1 MRARK
6 GEDSLDAFGYDFP
19 MICIRRHLLCSLVPL
34 ALASALACAQGSSG
48 TSYEDCLLMRLASAS
63 DQTPVGA
70 IREDCRLLHPD
81 ESLTPL
87 NAGSTGAISLRDSIE
102 EQTRNQPFLLTSHR
116 PNYML
121 PVAFTNETNDAP
133 YQAVNLDEGGLNN
146 TEFQFQLSLKFP
158 LKDNFIIQD
167 SRLWMGYTIR
177 AFWQAYNADVSRP
190 FRETNHEP
198 EFIWSIPSSIEP
210 FGIRNVG
217 NDLILNHQSNGQQ
230 GTLSRSWNRLMLA
243 SRWEKGNLG
252 LVLKPWVRI
261 PERYGPDRGQDD
273 NPDIEDYLGNFEFL
287 ATYRVANQGLSVLLR
302 NNLQS
307 ENRGAVELSYSRP
320 ISERVDLNIRYF
332 NGYGESLVD
341 YNQNTQRLG
350 LGIQITDWY

>member
-1 MRARK
+1 MFYRVCLTISLAFIAFNCAPLTAQSDFENCLSK
-6 GEDSLDAFGYDFP
+6 QLEQAGDEVTLGELRESCTAQTSQ
-19 MICIRRHLLCSLVPL
+19 INSQTVLLP
-34 ALASALACAQGSSG
+34 
-48 TSYEDCLLMRLASAS
+48 
-63 DQTPVGA
+63 
-70 IREDCRLLHPD
+70 
-81 ESLTPL
+81 
-87 NAGSTGAISLRDSIE
+87 GAISVRDSLE
-102 EQTRNQPFLLTSHR
+102 SETLNRPFVLTSHR

-121 PVAFTNETNDAP
+121 PVAFTDETHNDP
-133 YQAVNLDEGGLNN
+133 YQQINASEGGLNN

-158 LKDNFIIQD
+158 IKDNFIFDD

-198 EFIWSIPSSIEP
+198 ELIWSIPSSLEV
-210 FGIRNVG
+210 FGIRNVS

-230 GTLSRSWNRLMLA
+230 GTLSRSWNRTMVA
-243 SRWEKGNLG
+243 SRWEKGNLAM
-252 LVLKPWVRI
+252 VLTPWIRI

-287 ATYRVANQGLSVLLR
+287 ATYRVDGQSLSMSLR

-307 ENRGAVELSYSRP
+307 NNRGSVELAYSRP
-320 ISERVDLNIRYF
+320 ISQRVDLTLRYF
-332 NGYGESLVD
+332 NGFGESLVD
-341 YNQNTQRLG
+341 YNDHTQRIG